1 MKICWIK
8 VGGFVPL
15 DYGGRIRS
23 YHMVRELAR
32 RHEVTVVTFYPR
44 AADDQHHTI
53 AREFKELITVP
64 LDLPKPRS
72 AGEYLNYA
80 QLLFAPDPY
89 SMQKYYSPEV
99 RRTIAELFRRERFD
113 AVICDF
119 IFPAGVVDW
128 KGPAPVLLFTHN
140 VEAEVWERQYK
151 VAKNWLMKLM
161 YWLEYRR
168 LTAAEAK
175 YAKLAAHVLA
185 VSDSNCRFFGR
196 YTGGAENVTLLP
208 TGVDTEFFRP
218 APSEEREGALVF
230 TGSMDWLPNDDA
242 MQWFYRDI
250 LPHIRAEEPGVET
263 WMIGRNPT
271 GALRNLVDGDDRVH
285 LTGRVDDV
293 RPFMNR
299 GSVYVLPMRSGS
311 GTRLKVFEAMAAGKA
326 MVSTRTGAEGL
337 PVTHGEN
344 ILLADD
350 PLAFARHVVELL
362 RSPELRRRLGSNA
375 RSLAERVGSWKS
387 ATDRL
392 DEALHRVVS
401 SVAVPQ
407 NR

>member
-1 MKICWIK
+1 
-8 VGGFVPL
+8 
-15 DYGGRIRS
+15 
-23 YHMVRELAR
+23 
-32 RHEVTVVTFYPR
+32 
-44 AADDQHHTI
+44 
-53 AREFKELITVP
+53 
-64 LDLPKPRS
+64 
-72 AGEYLNYA
+72 
-80 QLLFAPDPY
+80 
-89 SMQKYYSPEV
+89 
-99 RRTIAELFRRERFD
+99 
-113 AVICDF
+113 
-119 IFPAGVVDW
+119 
-128 KGPAPVLLFTHN
+128 
-140 VEAEVWERQYK
+140 
-151 VAKNWLMKLM
+151 
-161 YWLEYRR
+161 
-168 LTAAEAK
+168 
-175 YAKLAAHVLA
+175 
-185 VSDSNCRFFGR
+185 
-196 YTGGAENVTLLP
+196 
-208 TGVDTEFFRP
+208 
-218 APSEEREGALVF
+218 
-230 TGSMDWLPNDDA
+230 
-242 MQWFYRDI
+242 
-250 LPHIRAEEPGVET
+250 VET